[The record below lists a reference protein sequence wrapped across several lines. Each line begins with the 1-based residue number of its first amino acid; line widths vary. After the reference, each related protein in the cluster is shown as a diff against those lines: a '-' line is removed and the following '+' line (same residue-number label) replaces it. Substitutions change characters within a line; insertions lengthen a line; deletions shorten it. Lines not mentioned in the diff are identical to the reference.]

1 MRRRLENYKYL
12 KERWLDL
19 VREIDSLIEQ
29 KENYQPSLLNSTVGG
44 VHGSGNSSP
53 TENAALNSVYFT
65 EQINRKI
72 AEKEEEKAEIEKEL
86 KSLDA
91 FIESIEDVTM
101 KEMINNRYRR
111 NLSWQIVAE
120 ESFYSATSWYH
131 IQQKVYSFLTD
142 FNDIQY

>member
-1 MRRRLENYKYL
+1 MRKRLENYKYL

-19 VREIDSLIEQ
+19 IREIDRLIEQ
-29 KENYQPSLLNSTVGG
+29 KENYQPSLLNSVVGG

-72 AEKEEEKAEIEKEL
+72 AEKESEKADIEAEL

-91 FIESIEDVTM
+91 FIESIDDVTM

-120 ESFYSATSWYH
+120 EAFYSANSWYYV
-131 IQQKVYSFLTD
+131 QQLVYKFLTN

>member
-1 MRRRLENYKYL
+1 MRKRLENYKYL

-19 VREIDSLIEQ
+19 VKEIDRLIEQ
-29 KENYQPSLLNSTVGG
+29 KENYQPSLLNSVVGG

-65 EQINRKI
+65 EQISRKI
-72 AEKEEEKAEIEKEL
+72 AEKESEKADIEAEL

-91 FIESIEDVTM
+91 FIESIDDVTM

-120 ESFYSATSWYH
+120 EAFYSANSWYYV
-131 IQQKVYSFLTD
+131 QQLVYKFLTN

>member
-19 VREIDSLIEQ
+19 VKEIDSLIEQ

-86 KSLDA
+86 KALDS

-142 FNDIQY
+142 SNNIQY

>member
-65 EQINRKI
+65 EQINKKI

-86 KSLDA
+86 KALDS

-120 ESFYSATSWYH
+120 ESFYSSTSWYH
-131 IQQKVYSFLTD
+131 IQQKVYSFLTK
-142 FNDIQY
+142 FNNIQY

>member
-1 MRRRLENYKYL
+1 MRKRLENYKYL

-19 VREIDSLIEQ
+19 IREIDRLIEQ

-72 AEKEEEKAEIEKEL
+72 AEKETEKADIEAEL

-91 FIESIEDVTM
+91 FIESIDDVTM

-120 ESFYSATSWYH
+120 EAFYSANSWYYV
-131 IQQKVYSFLTD
+131 QQLVYKFLTN